1 MLTLINLL
9 AHSFNEGSLY
19 LLSVDSET
27 MRLPSLNLDSLT
39 DKDKTKEISVNE
51 IVKGLYDKYIDLDYN
66 WAQPKLLDID
76 IFYSEQKILQTH
88 IYYSCYIPYATRLNS
103 SSWIIGDSIL
113 PHSQILRKAL
123 LCSK

>member
-19 LLSVDSET
+19 LLSIDSET
-27 MRLPSLNLDSLT
+27 MRLPSLNLDSLV
-39 DKDKTKEISVNE
+39 DKTKEVSVDD
-51 IVKGLYDKYIDLDYN
+51 IVKGLYNKYIDLDYN

-76 IFYSEQKILQTH
+76 IFYSEKEILQTH
-88 IYYSCYIPYATRLNS
+88 IYYSCYIPYSTKLNNS
-103 SSWIIGDSIL
+103 SWTIGDSIL